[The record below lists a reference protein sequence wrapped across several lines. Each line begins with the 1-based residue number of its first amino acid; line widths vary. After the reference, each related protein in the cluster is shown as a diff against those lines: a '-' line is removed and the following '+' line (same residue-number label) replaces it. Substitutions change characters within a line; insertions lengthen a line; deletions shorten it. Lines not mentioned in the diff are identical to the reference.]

1 MEKVVSLKIAPE
13 ARNNNPDPR
22 LIEIA
27 EDLLERAR
35 SGSLRAIG
43 VAVVN
48 SDETIGTLFHGVDGT
63 SLSLISAASILNHR
77 ALDTADE

>member
-13 ARNNNPDPR
+13 ARNNKPDPR

-27 EDLLERAR
+27 EDLLERAK

-48 SDETIGTLFHGVDGT
+48 SDETIGTLFHGVYGT
-63 SLSLISAASILNHR
+63 NLYLISAAAILKR
-77 ALDTADE
+77 RVIDSAD

>member
-1 MEKVVSLKIAPE
+1 MEKVVSLKVAPE
-13 ARNNNPDPR
+13 ARNSLPDQR

-27 EDLLERAR
+27 EDLLERAK

-63 SLSLISAASILNHR
+63 SLSLIAAVSVLKHR
-77 ALDTADE
+77 ALDSADD